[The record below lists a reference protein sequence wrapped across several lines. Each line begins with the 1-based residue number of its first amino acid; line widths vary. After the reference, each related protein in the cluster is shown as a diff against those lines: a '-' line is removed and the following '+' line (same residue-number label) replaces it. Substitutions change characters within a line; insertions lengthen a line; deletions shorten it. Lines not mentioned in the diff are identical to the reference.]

1 MAGEQGLKGRLAQ
14 PLRKSLGA
22 VVDQLASK
30 APNISVCICI
40 CMAAS
45 NVLDRLVGIIY
56 LQ

>member
-14 PLRKSLGA
+14 PLRKTIGA
-22 VVDQLASK
+22 VVAQLASK
-30 APNISVCICI
+30 ALKINICI
-40 CMAAS
+40 CMATS